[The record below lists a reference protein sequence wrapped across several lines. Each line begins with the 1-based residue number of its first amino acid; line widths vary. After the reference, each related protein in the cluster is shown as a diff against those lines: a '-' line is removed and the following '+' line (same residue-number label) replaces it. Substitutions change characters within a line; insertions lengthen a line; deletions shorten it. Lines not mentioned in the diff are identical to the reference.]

1 MTQHIKLNTI
11 KNKNNKNKLVFENDM
26 YILII
31 LIELMYIVFV
41 PRYFYFSGP

>member
-11 KNKNNKNKLVFENDM
+11 KNKNNKNKLVLENDM

-31 LIELMYIVFV
+31 LIELIYIVFV